1 MKSERIGLLLV
12 CIRWILRLAGSALI
26 WFAFTPNAAATP
38 PDEAQA
44 LRLRLIYASMAPRLE
59 QNQFNRPLV
68 LDSIESN
75 DQSKGDIYAVVNFP
89 LIKLKAALSDP
100 AQWCE
105 IMILHFNT
113 KYCRANTKVVQPVL
127 RVNFGKKT
135 PQTLASSEAIEFK
148 FSVLAATADYFDI
161 ALAAQLGPL
170 GSSDYRII
178 VRAVSL
184 QGDKTFVQLTYSY
197 SVGWA
202 ARAAMRAYL
211 ATLGGGKVG
220 FTVEGRDGN
229 GQIEYVGGVR
239 GVIERNTMRYFLA
252 IESYMDSIAGP
263 TNAQLEMRLH
273 SWFSA
278 SEQYAR
284 QLHEMSWD
292 QYHEMKLS
300 EHARMLKEQ

>member
-1 MKSERIGLLLV
+1 MNSKRIGLLLA
-12 CIRWILRLAGSALI
+12 WAKLMLRLAGSTLI
-26 WFAFTPNAAATP
+26 WFAFTANAAGAP

-44 LRLRLIYASMAPRLE
+44 SRLRLIYASMAPRLE

-68 LDSIESN
+68 LDSIEGN
-75 DQSKGDIYAVVNFP
+75 DQLKGDIYAVMNFP
-89 LIKLKAALSDP
+89 LIKLKTALSDP

-105 IMILHFNT
+105 VMILHFNT
-113 KYCRANTKVVQPVL
+113 KYCRANTKGVQPVL
-127 RVNFGKKT
+127 RINIGKKT
-135 PQTLASSEAIEFK
+135 PQTLADSEAIEFK
-148 FSVLAATADYFDI
+148 FSVLAATPEYFDI
-161 ALAAQLGPL
+161 ALAAQQGPL

-202 ARAAMRAYL
+202 GRAAMRAYL
-211 ATLGGGKVG
+211 ATLGSGKVG

-252 IESYMDSIAGP
+252 IESYMDSIAAP
-263 TNAQLEMRLH
+263 TNSQFEMRLH

-278 SEQYAR
+278 SEKYPR

-292 QYHEMKLS
+292 QYREMKFA
-300 EHARMLKEQ
+300 EHARMLKDQ